1 MSTPSTTPAT
11 TPTPTTPTTPQTVP
25 AAPAAALAV
34 EGLSAGYRGVPAV
47 RDVTLRVAAGR
58 ILALLGP
65 NGAGKTTTLLAAAG
79 LLTPLAGTVTALGKP
94 VTGRVERTARAGV
107 SLIPDDRGLFHRLT
121 VAENLRLA
129 GSRGGLEPILARFPQ
144 LRGLLARR
152 CGLLS
157 GGEQQTLA
165 IAKTLLRKPRV
176 LLIDELSMGLSPIA
190 VQGILPTL
198 RQLADETDVAIVLVE
213 QHIDQ
218 ALSIADEAVV
228 LHHGRVALSGPAGAL
243 REDRERIRRA
253 YFGR

>member
-1 MSTPSTTPAT
+1 MT
-11 TPTPTTPTTPQTVP
+11 
-25 AAPAAALAV
+25 AALAI

-47 RDVTLRVAAGR
+47 RDISIEVAQGR

-79 LLTPLAGTVTALGKP
+79 VLAPLAGTVTALGAP

-107 SLIPDDRGLFHRLT
+107 SLVPDNRGVFHRLT

-129 GSRGGLEPILARFPQ
+129 GPRGDLDEILARFPQ
-144 LRGLLARR
+144 LRGLMNRR

-165 IAKTLLRKPRV
+165 IAKALLRKPRV
-176 LLIDELSMGLSPIA
+176 LLVDELSMGLSPIA
-190 VQGILPTL
+190 VQGILPVL
-198 RQLADETDVAIVLVE
+198 RSLADEKKTAIVLVE

-218 ALSIADEAVV
+218 ALSVADDAVV
-228 LHHGRVALSGPAGAL
+228 LHHGRIALKGPAAAM
-243 REDRERIRRA
+243 RADRARIQRA